1 MAHDHWQS
9 RATAMEEKRR
19 NEEQMRRAKA
29 QEADFYKLK
38 SRFFGIV
45 IQDGDIEISVLN
57 SIEAYKAEGESLHH
71 CVFRCEYYA
80 KQESLI
86 LSAHDRKGNRI
97 ETVEL
102 DLTQGKVIQ
111 SRGVC
116 NSNTEYHDR
125 IINLVNTNAYRFMQ
139 AKASA

>member
-1 MAHDHWQS
+1 
-9 RATAMEEKRR
+9 
-19 NEEQMRRAKA
+19 MRRAKA

-57 SIEAYKAEGESLHH
+57 SIEAYRAEGECL
-71 CVFRCEYYA
+71 FRCEYYA

-86 LSAHDRKGNRI
+86 LSAHDRNGNRI

-139 AKASA
+139 AKAS

>member
-1 MAHDHWQS
+1 MERVNLTS
-9 RATAMEEKRR
+9 RTIEDVCNYIIGEM
-19 NEEQMRRAKA
+19 Q
-29 QEADFYKLK
+29 K
-38 SRFFGIV
+38 SG
-45 IQDGDIEISVLN
+45 N
-57 SIEAYKAEGESLHH
+57 
-71 CVFRCEYYA
+71 
-80 KQESLI
+80 
-86 LSAHDRKGNRI
+86 RKGNRI

>member
-1 MAHDHWQS
+1 
-9 RATAMEEKRR
+9 
-19 NEEQMRRAKA
+19 MRRAKA

-57 SIEAYKAEGESLHH
+57 SIEAYKAEGEALHH

-80 KQESLI
+80 KLESLI

-102 DLTQGKVIQ
+102 DLTHGKVIQ

>member
-1 MAHDHWQS
+1 
-9 RATAMEEKRR
+9 
-19 NEEQMRRAKA
+19 MRRAKA
-29 QEADFYKLK
+29 QEADCYKLK
-38 SRFFGIV
+38 LRFFGIV
-45 IQDGDIEISVLN
+45 IQDGDIEITPLN
-57 SIEAYKAEGESLHH
+57 SIEAYRAEGECLHH
-71 CVFRCEYYA
+71 CVFKCEYYA

-86 LSAHDRKGNRI
+86 LSAHDHKGNRI
-97 ETVEL
+97 ETVEF

>member
-1 MAHDHWQS
+1 MARKPRQS
-9 RATAMEEKRR
+9 Q
-19 NEEQMRRAKA
+19 QMRRAKA
-29 QEADFYKLK
+29 QEADCYKLK
-38 SRFFGIV
+38 LRFFGIV
-45 IQDGDIEISVLN
+45 IQDGDIEITPLN
-57 SIEAYKAEGESLHH
+57 SIEAYRAEGECLHH
-71 CVFRCEYYA
+71 CVFKCEYYA

-86 LSAHDRKGNRI
+86 LSAHDHKGNRI
-97 ETVEL
+97 ETVEF

>member
-1 MAHDHWQS
+1 MARKPRQS
-9 RATAMEEKRR
+9 Q
-19 NEEQMRRAKA
+19 QMRRAKS

-45 IQDGDIEISVLN
+45 IQDGDIEISVFN
-57 SIEAYKAEGESLHH
+57 SIEAYKAEGEALHH
-71 CVFRCEYYA
+71 CCFRMEYYA
-80 KQESLI
+80 KRESLI

-139 AKASA
+139 AKAS